1 MIPMRK
7 LCSVLLILCLF
18 IGAIGIVYAT
28 TESYNVE
35 AGEEV
40 VCKIN
45 VASTDRVQLTFITTG
60 QASSHLLFSIV
71 FPNSTVINLG
81 EVNQYSTSF
90 TSDAEGTCELH
101 FDNTNSTKTEFVA
114 LNYEVEHYILGM
126 PQMIFILVAIAVLLI
141 VIVTGYI
148 ILGKYS

>member
-1 MIPMRK
+1 MMPMRR
-7 LCSVLLILCLF
+7 LCCLLF
-18 IGAIGIVYAT
+18 ILALLVGSIGIVYAK
-28 TESYNVE
+28 TESLNIE
-35 AGEEV
+35 AGKEL

-45 VASTDRVQLTFITTG
+45 VASKDKVQLTFVTAG
-60 QASSHLLFSIV
+60 QGSGNLSFSIA
-71 FPNSTVINLG
+71 FPNSTVISLG
-81 EVNQYSTSF
+81 EVGQYSTSF

-101 FDNTNSTKTEFVA
+101 FDNTNSSETTLVA

-126 PQMIFILVAIAVLLI
+126 PQMIFVLVAIAVLLL